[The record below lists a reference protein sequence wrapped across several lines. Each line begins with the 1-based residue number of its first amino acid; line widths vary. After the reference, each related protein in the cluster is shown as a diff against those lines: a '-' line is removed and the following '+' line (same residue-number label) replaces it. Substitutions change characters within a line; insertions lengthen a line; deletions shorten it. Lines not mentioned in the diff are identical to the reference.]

1 MLNFPANQ
9 FRLSAKFMANFEEQ
23 QPSWGPLGYVTYK
36 RTYARIIDEE
46 TGQTEEFWQTC
57 RRVVEG
63 VYNIQRAHCER
74 LRLPWNARKSQRSA
88 QQMFTRMWE
97 FKFLPPGRGLWMM
110 GTEYVW
116 KCGSAALNNCAFVST
131 KQIDTDF
138 SAPFTFLMDMSML
151 GVGVGGDTKGEGLVS
166 IKTPKST
173 DAEWVIPDTRE
184 GWVESVKILIDAFVG
199 KGSIPV
205 FNYTKVRRYGTAI
218 RGFGGTASGAGPLA
232 ELHMNIVKVLTNSE
246 SVLDN
251 IACLLDLASEV
262 SQATTPEEKEL
273 ERCEPLILR
282 ISIPEFT
289 PYDIT
294 STQIVDIFNYIGK
307 CVVAGNVRRTAEI
320 MFGRPDDQSFS
331 ELKQDLDK
339 LRDRR
344 WASNNSIFAEVGM
357 DYTKHAEMTAVNGEP
372 GYMWLDNA
380 RAYGRMMEPAN
391 WKDRR
396 AEGANPCSEQTLES
410 FELCCLVETF
420 PSNHESL
427 EDYHATLK
435 YAYLYAKSVTLL
447 PTHDPRTN
455 AVMMRNRR
463 IGCSQSGIQHNI
475 AKIGF
480 REHMGW
486 CDSGYARIKGLD
498 KKYSDWLCVPRSI
511 KMTSVKPSGTVSLLP
526 GVSPGVHFDHSEY
539 YIRRIRIQKSSPIIK
554 ACQDAGHNSAPCPY
568 QPDSIAIDFPVH
580 VENFVKSKYDAS
592 MWEQLELVAQIQ
604 RYWADNQVS
613 ATVTFSKE
621 EAGQIATA
629 LSMYETRLK
638 SVSFLPLD
646 DHGYELAPYET
657 ITKEEYEALSAKLTP
672 IDLSLSSHEKEDKF
686 CDGDSCTVEF

>member
-1 MLNFPANQ
+1 MLNFPANP
-9 FRLSAKFMANFEEQ
+9 FRLSAKFMSNYIGQ

-36 RTYARIIDEE
+36 RTYARVIDET

-57 RRVVEG
+57 QRVVEG
-63 VYNIQRAHCER
+63 AYNIQKAHCDR
-74 LRLPWNARKSQRSA
+74 LRLPWNAHKSQRSA
-88 QQMFTRMWE
+88 QEMFKRMWD

-110 GTEYVW
+110 GTDYVW

-131 KQIDTDF
+131 KQINTDF

-151 GVGVGGDTKGEGLVS
+151 GVGVGGDTKGEVLVS
-166 IKTPKST
+166 IRSPKST
-173 DAEWVIPDTRE
+173 EAEWVIPDTRE
-184 GWVESVKILIDAFVG
+184 GWVESVKILLDAFVG
-199 KGSIPV
+199 RGSIPV
-205 FNYTKVRRYGTAI
+205 FNYSKVRPYGDRI
-218 RGFGGTASGAGPLA
+218 RGFGGTASGPGPLA
-232 ELHMNIVKVLTNSE
+232 ELHMNIAKVLVPEDKVTQM
-246 SVLDN
+246 
-251 IACLLDLASEV
+251 DLKMSDGDHPEPVELRFEV
-262 SQATTPEEKEL
+262 
-273 ERCEPLILR
+273 
-282 ISIPEFT
+282 PEFAS
-289 PYDIT
+289 YEID
-294 STQIVDIFNYIGK
+294 STQIVDLFNYIGK

-320 MFGRPDDQSFS
+320 MFGRPDDKEFAA
-331 ELKQDLDK
+331 LKQDQEALT
-339 LRDRR
+339 DRR
-344 WASNNSIFAEVGM
+344 WASNNSIYAEVGM
-357 DYTKHAEMTAVNGEP
+357 DYSEHAKMTAVNGEP
-372 GYMWLDNA
+372 GFMWLDNA

-420 PSNHESL
+420 PSNHDSL
-427 EDYHATLK
+427 EDYLATLK

-463 IGCSQSGIQHNI
+463 IGCSQSGIQNNI
-475 AKIGF
+475 AKIGY
-480 REHMGW
+480 RTHMQW
-486 CDSGYARIKGLD
+486 CDQGYDRIKGLD

-539 YIRRIRIQKSSPIIK
+539 YIRRIRVQQDSPIVK
-554 ACQDAGHNSAPCPY
+554 ACIEAGHTVQPCPY
-568 QPDSIAIDFPVH
+568 GKDSMVVDFPVH

-613 ATVTFSKE
+613 ATVTFNKQ

-638 SVSFLPLD
+638 SISFLPLS
-646 DHGYELAPYET
+646 DHGYQLAPYET
-657 ITKEEYEALSAKLTP
+657 ITRKEYEQMSANLKP
-672 IDLSLSSHEKEDKF
+672 IDLSLSIHEKEDKF
-686 CDGDSCTVEF
+686 CDGDQCTVDFG